1 MSANWPSVTH
11 VASRAADIPHT
22 QRRGSR
28 FPEMP
33 LCAHVTD
40 VRSDGRSGPRNE
52 KRMKHFLSGAM
63 AAGWFCLAMA
73 VFAQSMSVSPEPAT
87 PGDGIRQGEC
97 LQPAV
102 DQRIVGSPRE
112 EFVESCLMA
121 N

>member
-1 MSANWPSVTH
+1 
-11 VASRAADIPHT
+11 
-22 QRRGSR
+22 
-28 FPEMP
+28 
-33 LCAHVTD
+33 
-40 VRSDGRSGPRNE
+40 
-52 KRMKHFLSGAM
+52 MKHFLSGAM

-121 N
+121 FQSVGGIFGEERRAAEQDAKLGPMLSEEYTSARRIFTEDLAQR